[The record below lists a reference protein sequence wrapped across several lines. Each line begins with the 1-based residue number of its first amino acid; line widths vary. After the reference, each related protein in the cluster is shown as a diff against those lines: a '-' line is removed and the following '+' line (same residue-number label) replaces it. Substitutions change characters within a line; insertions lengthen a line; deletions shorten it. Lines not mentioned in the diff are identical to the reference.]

1 MRGAPVAHASCGC
14 QHPAL
19 RASDGACARQR
30 APRVE
35 LARRRSVRTCAGLRV
50 IKDNM
55 LPVPPLFRLINECS
69 GTEWSE
75 MYKVF
80 NCGHRMEVYCSPEN
94 AEKVIEV
101 SKSFNIDAQVVG
113 RVEAI
118 EGKSKVTVKSEYGEF
133 TY

>member
-1 MRGAPVAHASCGC
+1 MVHCSGGAQSKVGHF
-14 QHPAL
+14 L
-19 RASDGACARQR
+19 VDG
-30 APRVE
+30 
-35 LARRRSVRTCAGLRV
+35 LHV